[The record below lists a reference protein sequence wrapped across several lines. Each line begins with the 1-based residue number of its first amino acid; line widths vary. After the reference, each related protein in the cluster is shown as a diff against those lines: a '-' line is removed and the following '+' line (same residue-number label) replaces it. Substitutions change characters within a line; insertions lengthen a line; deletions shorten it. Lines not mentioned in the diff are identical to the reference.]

1 MVKRAPLFANWNVF
15 FFFLFPIFEIL
26 VQIFHFF
33 SRIILDFRN
42 FEFESRFFFRIRK
55 IVRRF
60 HLFLDFNSNFLE
72 ILWKWNFS
80 IFHFTRFFG
89 ILKVEYFILSEARD
103 FPNFRDCKPN
113 LDICPNFEI
122 FKRLQFFSKFLILL
136 ANFRKSCH
144 FFLIHIHSI
153 SFKGFMEH
161 TKRYKTVSRP
171 KLYKISLEAS
181 CKVSRSIVKIVSS
194 PIKCSILLFPVQLYL
209 SLASTL

>member
-1 MVKRAPLFANWNVF
+1 M
-15 FFFLFPIFEIL
+15 
-26 VQIFHFF
+26 
-33 SRIILDFRN
+33 
-42 FEFESRFFFRIRK
+42 
-55 IVRRF
+55 RRF
-60 HLFLDFNSNFLE
+60 HLFFDFNSNFFRDSLKVEFFDISFYPNFWDFKSRISLFSRSYFFFFELSILFCLNPE
-72 ILWKWNFS
+72 IFRTFGIVSRISIFS
-80 IFHFTRFFG
+80 IFVRISRF
-89 ILKVEYFILSEARD
+89 L
-103 FPNFRDCKPN
+103 
-113 LDICPNFEI
+113 
-122 FKRLQFFSKFLILL
+122 RLQFFSKFLILL